1 MDLGHFLRHDLYFR
15 CGKKVKSMVN
25 LTYQSSTLLRLFQ
38 HTELEHT
45 PSNLYQQ
52 VFFAGIPFIIGVYWG
67 IAGFGCAI
75 SGVCCNF
82 LGTLTSKSR

>member
-52 VFFAGIPFIIGVYWG
+52 
-67 IAGFGCAI
+67 AI
-75 SGVCCNF
+75 SRDSFHNWRTGDWVYSGGVLQFSWNSHF
-82 LGTLTSKSR
+82 